1 MGQNREK
8 ASTGSVAADCP
19 PAVSQPVPFISYIVT
34 PLIILVIIPAFNEE
48 NSVGNV
54 VRDMPAGLV
63 DEVVVVNNNSN
74 DQTAIEA
81 ARAGATVLDEPVQ
94 GYGRACLR
102 GLAYAQNRQQK
113 PDVVV
118 FIDADYSDYPG
129 EMPTLVKPILD
140 GTADLVI
147 GSRALGNR
155 QRGSMTPQQLVG
167 NWLATKLLWRLYG
180 VRYTD
185 LGPFRAIRFASLLT
199 LDMRDKTYGWTVEM
213 QLKAA
218 KMGLRVREV
227 PVSYR
232 KRIGFS
238 KISGTVKGTVL
249 AGYKI
254 ITTIFKYW

>member
-1 MGQNREK
+1 MLTHFTPSLSP
-8 ASTGSVAADCP
+8 ASLS
-19 PAVSQPVPFISYIVT
+19 
-34 PLIILVIIPAFNEE
+34 ILVIIPAFNEE

-54 VRDMPAGLV
+54 VRDIPAQLV

-74 DQTAIEA
+74 DKTALEA
-81 ARAGATVLDEPVQ
+81 ARAGATVLNEPIQ

-102 GLAYAQNRQQK
+102 GIAYARNRQQK
-113 PDVVV
+113 PDLVV
-118 FIDADYSDYPG
+118 FLDADYSDYPG
-129 EMPTLVKPILD
+129 EMQALVAPILSGNMD
-140 GTADLVI
+140 MVI

-155 QRGSMTPQQLVG
+155 ERGSMTPQQVVG
-167 NWLATKLLWRLYG
+167 NWLATTLLRWLYG

-185 LGPFRAIRFASLLT
+185 LGPFRAIRFDSLLA
-199 LDMRDKTYGWTVEM
+199 LDMQDKTYGWTVEM

-218 KMGLRVREV
+218 KQGLRITEI

-238 KISGTVKGTVL
+238 KISGTIKGTIL

-254 ITTIFKYW
+254 ITTIFKYL